1 MTGRLEFC
9 VAGGRAAAKHVSRES
24 VREMAERFML
34 SRDKMG
40 IVNMKYELLLEDG
53 KYCPNEARA
62 LLSELLY

>member
-34 SRDKMG
+34 SRDTEILMSADSF
-40 IVNMKYELLLEDG
+40 L
-53 KYCPNEARA
+53 
-62 LLSELLY
+62 